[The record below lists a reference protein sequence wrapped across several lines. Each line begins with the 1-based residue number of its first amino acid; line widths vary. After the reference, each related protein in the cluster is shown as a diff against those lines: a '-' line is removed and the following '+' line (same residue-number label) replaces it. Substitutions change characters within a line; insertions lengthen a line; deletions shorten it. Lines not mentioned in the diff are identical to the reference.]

1 MTTNLH
7 LFTLKFIRI
16 NSIRRKPNRIP
27 TIVAALIANPFWANS
42 VSAHGFAFRYDLP
55 LPLNFYLIGA
65 GAAVCFSFVV
75 MAYVLQS
82 RTMLDSYRI
91 SLTRFIPH
99 INISQAAL
107 ILIRLI
113 SIFLLLLIII
123 SGLFGNQSP
132 LKNLAPVTVW
142 VIWWVGFVYIT
153 SFVANTWPIVNPWS
167 SIFQAVEQLSG
178 KSFGKTPYP
187 DWLGVWPA
195 LVLFILF
202 TWIELVWSGSEQPR
216 LLAITIVSYSVLCW
230 TGMAVYGHQ
239 TWLQRAEIFSII
251 FAIFGRFSPLE
262 TNRSQ
267 GGPYLRPY
275 GVGLLSRQP
284 PSISL
289 TAFVVTMLAT
299 VTFDGFMETPI
310 WLEIKTGVLSTA
322 SLVPSLLLVR
332 GVFGNLD
339 SVLETIGLMSA
350 PIAFLS
356 VYLVTCWMISQIDSI
371 RGNRNS
377 LSITTIMAAR
387 WFVLSLVPIAIA
399 YHLAHYLS
407 YFLIA
412 GQLFI
417 PLLSDPLGLGWD
429 LFNTASHRVNIGIIN
444 AKTVW
449 HISIVVIV
457 LGHVIA
463 VYLAHV
469 TALRVLKD
477 RRRALAS
484 QLPMIALMVGYT
496 SFSLWILAQPIVT
509 N

>member
-7 LFTLKFIRI
+7 FFTLKFIRI
-16 NSIRRKPNRIP
+16 NSSQRKPKRIP
-27 TIVAALIANPFWANS
+27 TIVAALIGSPFWANS

-55 LPLNFYLIGA
+55 LPLNLYLIGA

-75 MAYVLQS
+75 MAYALQT
-82 RTMLDSYRI
+82 RTIFNSYRVSLSRFTPPTNVSRGALIVIRFVSI
-91 SLTRFIPH
+91 SLLF
-99 INISQAAL
+99 
-107 ILIRLI
+107 
-113 SIFLLLLIII
+113 LIII
-123 SGLFGNQSP
+123 SGFFGNQNP

-153 SFVANTWPIVNPWS
+153 ALISNTWPVVNPWS
-167 SIFQAVEQLSG
+167 SIFQIVEQLSG
-178 KSFGKTPYP
+178 VSFGKTRYP
-187 DWLGVWPA
+187 EWLGVWPA
-195 LVLFILF
+195 FVLLILF
-202 TWIELVWSGSEQPR
+202 AWIELVWSGSEQPR
-216 LLAITIVSYSVLCW
+216 LLAILIVIYSVLCW
-230 TGMAVYGHQ
+230 TGMAVYGRQ
-239 TWLQRAEIFSII
+239 TWLQRGEVFSIT
-251 FAIFGRFSPLE
+251 FAIFGRFSPME
-262 TNRSQ
+262 TSRSQ

-275 GVGLLSRQP
+275 GIGLLSHQP
-284 PSISL
+284 PSVSL
-289 TAFVVTMLAT
+289 TAFVLAMLAT

-310 WLEIKTGVLSTA
+310 WLQMKTGVLSTA
-322 SLVPSLLLVR
+322 SLVPSLLIVR
-332 GVFGNLD
+332 GIFGNLD

-350 PIAFLS
+350 PVAFLS
-356 VYLVTCWMISQIDSI
+356 VYLMTCWMISRIDSV
-371 RGNRNS
+371 RRNRNS
-377 LSITTIMAAR
+377 PSITTIMAAR

-417 PLLSDPLGLGWD
+417 PLLSDPLGLGWN
-429 LFNTASHRVNIGIIN
+429 LFNTAGHRLNIGIIN

-449 HISIVVIV
+449 HVSIAVIV

-463 VYLAHV
+463 VYLAHA
-469 TALRVLKD
+469 TALRVLED
-477 RRRALAS
+477 RSRALVS